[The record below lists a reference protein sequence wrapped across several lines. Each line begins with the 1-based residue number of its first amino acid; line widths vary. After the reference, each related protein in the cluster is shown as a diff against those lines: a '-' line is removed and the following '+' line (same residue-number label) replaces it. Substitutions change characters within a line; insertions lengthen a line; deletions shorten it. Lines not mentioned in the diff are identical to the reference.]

1 VIDRHLLAAISLGG
15 TLLDLIGS
23 LYLAYDLLGGK
34 KGPLRVITRIATYS
48 VIFGLGYALPLGLR
62 YGLVAGPGFGVALGL
77 EFWLASGRPKSSH
90 PSIPRTT
97 IPFAVLRG
105 SVLGAA
111 AGWTFDVRFG
121 VWFGVFA
128 AIALIA
134 AYGLRFSPSEEYA
147 PNVRPQL
154 TRRKVV
160 ATCVRGLMIG
170 LAGALAGALA
180 HERGIGLLFGLEI
193 GLVVAVVGGIVATVS
208 PFIEWWADNLPER
221 RLGFFGAMLVLAG
234 FGLQSLQ
241 YWAVLL
247 NAPVG

>member
-1 VIDRHLLAAISLGG
+1 MIDRHLLAAISLRG
-15 TLLDLIGS
+15 TLLDLIGG

-105 SVLGAA
+105 SVLGVA
-111 AGWTFDVRFG
+111 AGWTFDPRFG
-121 VWFGVFA
+121 VWFGVLA

-134 AYGLRFSPSEEYA
+134 AYGLRFSPSESTH
-147 PNVRPQL
+147 R
-154 TRRKVV
+154 TSGR
-160 ATCVRGLMIG
+160 I
-170 LAGALAGALA
+170 
-180 HERGIGLLFGLEI
+180 
-193 GLVVAVVGGIVATVS
+193 
-208 PFIEWWADNLPER
+208 
-221 RLGFFGAMLVLAG
+221 
-234 FGLQSLQ
+234 
-241 YWAVLL
+241 
-247 NAPVG
+247 

>member
-1 VIDRHLLAAISLGG
+1 M
-15 TLLDLIGS
+15 
-23 LYLAYDLLGGK
+23 
-34 KGPLRVITRIATYS
+34 
-48 VIFGLGYALPLGLR
+48 IFGLGYALPLGLR

-105 SVLGAA
+105 SVLGVA
-111 AGWTFDVRFG
+111 AGWTFDPRFG

-134 AYGLRFSPSEEYA
+134 AYMLRFSPSEEYA

-180 HERGIGLLFGLEI
+180 HKRGIGLLFGLEI

-247 NAPVG
+247 NAPMR